1 MTQEDIDKYASED
14 EKKTMI
20 FTTICFIL
28 TLFVYPA
35 IITLPLTIYGLWTY
49 NQIKKAKKIKNEI
62 EMEKINTYPQNNFLS
77 SSANTTKSLKPVCP
91 ECNTEYEE
99 GTVFCKKD
107 GEKLILR

>member
-14 EKKTMI
+14 EKKTII

-49 NQIKKAKKIKNEI
+49 NQIKKAKKLKNEM
-62 EMEKINTYPQNNFLS
+62 EMENSVQKYFS
-77 SSANTTKSLKPVCP
+77 SPGANTTKSSKPVCP